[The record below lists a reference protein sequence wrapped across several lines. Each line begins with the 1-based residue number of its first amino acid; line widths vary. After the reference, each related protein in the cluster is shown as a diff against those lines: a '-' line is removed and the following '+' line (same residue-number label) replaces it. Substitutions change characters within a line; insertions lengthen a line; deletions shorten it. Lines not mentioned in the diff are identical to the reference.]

1 MCILSQ
7 NIINEKIYF
16 FLWWWILFVFIIAVV
31 NVVRRA
37 YVIAIPA
44 VRHGKINRKA
54 GTDDYTKINGLDIGD
69 WFMLNQIGKNVDRYY
84 FKLFVH
90 ELVKILGEKRVTQ
103 HQNFLPKPRNN
114 NNQGNILPLLVQN
127 NTSGIQ

>member
-1 MCILSQ
+1 M
-7 NIINEKIYF
+7 
-16 FLWWWILFVFIIAVV
+16 
-31 NVVRRA
+31 
-37 YVIAIPA
+37 
-44 VRHGKINRKA
+44 
-54 GTDDYTKINGLDIGD
+54 KINGLDIGD

-103 HQNFLPKPRNN
+103 HYNFLPNPRNN